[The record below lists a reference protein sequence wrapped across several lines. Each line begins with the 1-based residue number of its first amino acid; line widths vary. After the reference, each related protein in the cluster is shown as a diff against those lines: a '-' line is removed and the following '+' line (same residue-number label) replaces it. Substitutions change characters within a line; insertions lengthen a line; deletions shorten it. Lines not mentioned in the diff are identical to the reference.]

1 MNQRVLLLSRLLRC
15 RRLQE
20 AQRVLESESAAQTFP
35 LLVSCQPNVSD
46 PAPSPVALAGSTS
59 SRVLS
64 RNASNHLS
72 CRRWLQSAARLLA
85 LAGCWD
91 MRILPEPTFVTG

>member
-64 RNASNHLS
+64 RNATTHLS
-72 CRRWLQSAARLLA
+72 CLQWIQSAARLIA
-85 LAGCWD
+85 FGGYAD
-91 MRILPEPTFVTG
+91 MRDHTEATFV